1 MSKPAKS
8 MFFFGVYVV
17 IAGLGF
23 LIIPNTLLSLLGLQ
37 ETTEPWIRILGF
49 IALILGYY
57 YIRISKL
64 ELKEFYAITVPA
76 RASVM
81 LVFTGMVVLNIA
93 PPIILLFGFIDLLG
107 AIWTWSALKEK
118 PS

>member
-8 MFFFGVYVV
+8 VFFFGVYVV

-23 LIIPNTLLSLLGLQ
+23 FIIPNTLLTLLGLQ

-49 IALILGYY
+49 IAFILGYY

-64 ELKEFYAITVPA
+64 EITEF
-76 RASVM
+76 
-81 LVFTGMVVLNIA
+81 
-93 PPIILLFGFIDLLG
+93 
-107 AIWTWSALKEK
+107 
-118 PS
+118 